1 MHCNNGMMAVDLS
14 VLERKSA
21 LYILLTVRDNPGL
34 TKTQLMRLEEGNE
47 RTKFVRINELIE
59 CGLIDSKQGDGQW
72 NSTKLYLTPQGQEI
86 AESIYKIS
94 KVLETIDA
102 GHKDVGTEDG
112 NKTSD

>member
-102 GHKDVGTEDG
+102 GRRDVGTGDG
-112 NKTSD
+112 NKASD